1 MLRVLVGLAIVCVG
15 CGGSGGTLTGAG
27 GNAGNGSGGFT
38 GSLGGIIGGGPN
50 TGVSNFNGTNNCGE
64 PKPAQPKPPDIMIV
78 LDASSSMN
86 DDMTNMTCAG
96 GCGQRSKWADAVASI
111 NTVVADTALAV
122 NWGLELFATEGV
134 SACGTWTGVHVDA
147 VPDAAP
153 AIATVLQNQ
162 STPDGGVYSAGT
174 RQTRGAMSA
183 ARAYL
188 DGLAFNAKFIVLMT
202 DGVPVCAPD
211 GISVADD
218 TKATVETIAAAG
230 RTGTPTLV
238 VGLATADGAAHAS
251 MVMMADAGLIG
262 GNGNTLDGISQEAR
276 TRADIATALRTMV
289 AATTGCTFHVP
300 QGSPDGT
307 MNSSHIGVSL
317 GGVEIPRDVNNGW
330 DYTDSTSAVEL
341 HGTACAAARGPDAPQ
356 VSIHFKC
363 ILI

>member
-50 TGVSNFNGTNNCGE
+50 TGVSNFNGTNNAVNRSRRSRSL
-64 PKPAQPKPPDIMIV
+64 PTMIV

-111 NTVVADTALAV
+111 NTVVAETALAV
-122 NWGLELFATEGV
+122 NWGLELFATEDV
-134 SACGTWTGVHVDA
+134 SHVDVDRRLLDA

-153 AIATVLQNQ
+153 AIATVLQSQ

-202 DGVPVCAPD
+202 DGVPMCAPD
-211 GISVADD
+211 GTSVADD
-218 TKATVETIAAAG
+218 TMETVKTIAAAG
-230 RTGTPTLV
+230 GTGTPTLV

-251 MVMMADAGLIG
+251 VVMLANAGPIG
-262 GNGNTLDGISQEAR
+262 GMDTHQGRHRHRVADDGR
-276 TRADIATALRTMV
+276 RDHRL
-289 AATTGCTFHVP
+289 HVP
-300 QGSPDGT
+300 RSAGVPGRI
-307 MNSSHIGVSL
+307 MNSSQIGVSL

-330 DYTDSTSAVEL
+330 DYTDSMSAVEL
-341 HGTACAAARGPDAPQ
+341 HGTACAAGGPTRPRCPSTSSA
-356 VSIHFKC
+356 F
-363 ILI
+363 